1 MMMTTSSSKT
11 LNSDISISSNEKN
24 AKNTQFSGNQRPLQ
38 RNAQKHIFLSQR
50 IKKGDNKGSKP
61 ITKNYVIPHHI
72 RFFCV
77 VAFAKIEVLKIEN

>member
-1 MMMTTSSSKT
+1 MTPSSSKT

-61 ITKNYVIPHHI
+61 ITKNYVIPHHMYTI
-72 RFFCV
+72 FCV
-77 VAFAKIEVLKIEN
+77 VAFAKIVVLKIEN